1 MEGAIIE
8 KFGWTLNYLLWK
20 VSFARIQIM
29 LADMPWYEYQKTE
42 SKPGKNV
49 ISLDKIESPD
59 DIKNFIQKL
68 NGQ

>member
-42 SKPGKNV
+42 SKPGILIATFNT
-49 ISLDKIESPD
+49 LAAR
-59 DIKNFIQKL
+59 
-68 NGQ
+68 